1 MLLAKTYVQIKTKQ
15 IKQRI
20 LHINA
25 RNSTHIP
32 QMHRFLATINK
43 IECKLFSFSLVVE
56 TIPSES

>member
-20 LHINA
+20 LRIYA

-43 IECKLFSFSLVVE
+43 
-56 TIPSES
+56 T